1 MIFNF
6 PGQGTALVGLI
17 DAFWDSKDILP
28 AAEFRQ
34 FSAPVVPLL
43 QFAKAVYTNNETFEA
58 SIDVSNYGQEVLK
71 NQGIS
76 WFLKD
81 GGKIIEQGHFQST
94 IGKGHQGHVGH
105 LEVPLQAIGQA
116 KKLTIQLKLEGT
128 SYENHCNIWVYP

>member
-1 MIFNF
+1 
-6 PGQGTALVGLI
+6 
-17 DAFWDSKDILP
+17 
-28 AAEFRQ
+28 
-34 FSAPVVPLL
+34 VPLL

-128 SYENHCNIWVYP
+128 SYENHWNIWGRELYARSGGSDALAERWEKGAFKSRLEENKRY